1 MDMCYWNNVEVAPV
15 LWKHP
20 LSLSKSSKKLL
31 IVLPKNKSYR
41 FGDIFITNTNP

>member
-1 MDMCYWNNVEVAPV
+1 M
-15 LWKHP
+15 WKLHLFYENI